1 MSVRIQLRRDTS
13 TNWTSTNPVLAQ
25 GEPGLETDTGK
36 LKYGNGS
43 TAWNSLN
50 YAGAGAGGGAITDA
64 DIGVNA
70 EISVSKLANGTARQ
84 LLQTDAAGTGVEWA
98 SNIDIPGTLDVTGAA
113 TFDGNVTITGQVSGH
128 LNLASTKAYRIDGS
142 DVLTSAAL
150 GSGVTSSSL
159 TAVGTI
165 TTGTWQATAITDSY
179 IGTISAAGK
188 VANSATTATASNT
201 ASTIVARDS
210 SGNFSAG
217 TITANLT
224 GTASAIAD
232 SSVTDAK
239 VAAGAA
245 IAGSKISPNFG
256 AQDVLTTGSVG
267 INVTPTEKLHVGGNI
282 LATGNVTAY
291 SDIRVKTDIQP
302 VSGALDAVKNLRG
315 VTFLRVGQEQEGRQL
330 GLIAQEVEKVAP
342 EVVKTHEDGMKSL
355 AYQNLVALLVEALKE
370 QQEQITQLQRKLE
383 GV

>member
-383 GV
+383 GA